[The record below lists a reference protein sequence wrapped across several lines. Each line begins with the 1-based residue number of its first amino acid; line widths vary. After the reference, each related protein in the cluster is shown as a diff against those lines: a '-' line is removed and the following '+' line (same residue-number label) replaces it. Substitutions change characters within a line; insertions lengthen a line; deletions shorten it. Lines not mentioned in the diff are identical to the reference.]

1 MAMTSMDDVSM
12 SRANWRIAFGNHK
25 RLRGHFDTV
34 AAAVVTSVEI
44 KLELGE
50 MHRQHHHPQLRE
62 TCLSND
68 PETRSQ
74 CSTGG
79 VYGDGRR
86 PG

>member
-12 SRANWRIAFGNHK
+12 SRADRRIAFGNHK

-50 MHRQHHHPQLRE
+50 MHREHHHPKLRE
-62 TCLSND
+62 TGLSNN
-68 PETRSQ
+68 PKTWS
-74 CSTGG
+74 
-79 VYGDGRR
+79 
-86 PG
+86 